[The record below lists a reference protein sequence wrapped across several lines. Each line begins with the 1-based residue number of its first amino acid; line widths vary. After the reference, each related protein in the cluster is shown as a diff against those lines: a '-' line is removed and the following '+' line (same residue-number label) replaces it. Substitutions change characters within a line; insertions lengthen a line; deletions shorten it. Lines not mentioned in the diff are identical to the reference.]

1 MNGDE
6 HSTNADEAP
15 WKLGQTM
22 RCENLAFTRFSR
34 TLESGED
41 FSVMNTPD
49 RDAHHKLELVVF
61 AASDEGLIYPLPSS
75 GKVILGRAEDANVR
89 IDDPSVSRRHAALH
103 LDPPMRVEDLGSSNG
118 TFVRRREERLSAA
131 DTRKVHRKA
140 GETFAVDVGEC
151 IVVGSVV
158 ATIRRQPASRRG
170 SDPAPAAPTSDRV
183 VVQAP
188 VMQALYYNAR
198 RMARSDMSVLI
209 LGETGVGKEVLARV
223 IHKAS
228 PRSKGPFLAI
238 HCAALTESLLESEL
252 FGHKKGA
259 FTGATEDKKGLFE
272 AAHGGTLFLDEIGE
286 LSPSVQVKLLR
297 ALDERAIMRVGESA
311 PRKIDVRFIAATNR
325 DLAAEVTRGAFRGDL
340 FFRLEGAALTVPP
353 LCDRVLEIIPLA
365 RLFLDQECRKVERET
380 TPDIAPET
388 IRLLEQYAW
397 PGNVREL
404 RNAMQRASVLCS
416 DEMIYPEHLPPRIS
430 GQAPHIPSARGSTPE
445 MRAVAPRAPNATQ
458 SVGQGDLPLSPEQRE
473 ERERIIVTLDEFAG
487 NQTRAAAKLGMS
499 RRTLVTR
506 LEEYRIPRPR
516 KK

>member
-1 MNGDE
+1 M
-6 HSTNADEAP
+6 AP
-15 WKLGQTM
+15 H
-22 RCENLAFTRFSR
+22 
-34 TLESGED
+34 
-41 FSVMNTPD
+41 MNTSD
-49 RDAHHKLELVVF
+49 HEAHHKLEIVVF
-61 AASDEGLIYPLPSS
+61 AAGDEALVVPLPAA

-103 LDPPMRVEDLGSSNG
+103 LDAPMRIEDLGSSNG
-118 TFVRRREERLSAA
+118 TSVRRREERSSVG
-131 DTRKVHRKA
+131 DTRKVHRKP

-158 ATIRRQPASRRG
+158 ATIRRSTAIRRG
-170 SDPAPAAPTSDRV
+170 SDPAPAAPASDRV

-238 HCAALTESLLESEL
+238 HCAALSESLLESEL

-259 FTGATEDKKGLFE
+259 FTGALEDKRGLFE

-286 LSPSVQVKLLR
+286 LSPVVQVKLLR
-297 ALDERAIMRVGESA
+297 ALDDRAVMRVGESA
-311 PRKIDVRFIAATNR
+311 SRRIDVRFIAATNR
-325 DLAAEVTRGAFRGDL
+325 DLTAEVGRGSFRSDL
-340 FFRLEGAALTVPP
+340 FFRLEGASLTVPP
-353 LCDRVLEIIPLA
+353 LCERVGEIIPLA
-365 RLFLDQECRKVERET
+365 RFFLEQECRKVERDVV
-380 TPDIAPET
+380 PDISAET
-388 IRLLEQYAW
+388 IRLLEEYAW

-404 RNAMQRASVLCS
+404 RNAMQRTSVLCTEDVIS
-416 DEMIYPEHLPPRIS
+416 PEHLPPRIS
-430 GQAPHIPSARGSTPE
+430 GQAPHIPPARGSAPENRIPVQRTPN
-445 MRAVAPRAPNATQ
+445 MTQ
-458 SVGQGDLPLSPEQRE
+458 SMQSPDLPLSPQQIE
-473 ERERIIVTLDEFAG
+473 ERDKIIAALDEFAG
-487 NQTRAAAKLGMS
+487 NQTRAAAKLGIS